1 MKCSRCGAK
10 CRVTV
15 TVAEPKTSSTWSFCP
30 FHAERIRYILRC
42 SPKRRTTPRR
52 GTHDPAQSGLRIP
65 VRPRYNPSTCGRSG

>member
-15 TVAEPKTSSTWSFCP
+15 TVAEPKTSSTWAFCP

-42 SPKRRTTPRR
+42 YTEAPNHT
-52 GTHDPAQSGLRIP
+52 AQR
-65 VRPRYNPSTCGRSG
+65 NP